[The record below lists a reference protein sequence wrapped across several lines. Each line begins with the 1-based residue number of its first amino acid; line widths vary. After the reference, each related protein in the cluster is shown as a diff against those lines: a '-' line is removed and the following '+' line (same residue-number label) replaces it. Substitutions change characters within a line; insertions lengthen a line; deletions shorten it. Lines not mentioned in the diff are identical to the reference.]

1 MTSCDIDNILL
12 DEVIQFRA
20 STTNNE
26 KFISISNQI
35 QLKLLYSDKNKL
47 KNISSDIKQCI
58 SYHFKSLDENEIHY
72 DQINLNIIFDYTI
85 L

>member
-1 MTSCDIDNILL
+1 MTSHNIDSLLL

-35 QLKLLYSDKNKL
+35 QLKLMYTDKNKL
-47 KNISSDIKQCI
+47 KLF
-58 SYHFKSLDENEIHY
+58 HL
-72 DQINLNIIFDYTI
+72 T
-85 L
+85 